1 MWLCGRHTPPQM
13 STTAALIDWQSQH
26 GDDWN
31 QRPLCLLHRMH
42 QSPLFQRAALA
53 RLIEGYPASDYA
65 LVLTSRKG
73 DAQRRWREG
82 DLGGASGEQVLDAIA
97 AGSMWL
103 NLRQINRHDS
113 GFNDL
118 LEGLYDELRR
128 AMPGFD
134 ARAMK
139 MGVLV
144 SSPSVQVHYHCD
156 LPGQAL
162 WQIEGRK
169 SVWVYPPRAPYLTPQ
184 ALEDIAFSG
193 LEFKLRYDPEFDRN
207 AQVFELAPGQALHWP
222 LNSPHRIDNHDCLNI
237 SVTTEHWT
245 TQNRR
250 SQQVSLANAVL
261 RHRLGMGV
269 SSRALDGP
277 GFWAKWALQA
287 AWRRSPWAR
296 QAQRGERPIDFRL
309 DPQRPG
315 AVLDMPVQYR

>member
-1 MWLCGRHTPPQM
+1 MTT
-13 STTAALIDWQSQH
+13 STALIDWRAQH

-31 QRPLCLLHRMH
+31 QRPLRLQHRMH
-42 QSPLFQRAALA
+42 QSALFQRAALA
-53 RLIEGYPASDYA
+53 SLIERFPATDYA

-103 NLRQINRHDS
+103 NLRQAHLHDA
-113 GFNDL
+113 GLNQL
-118 LEGLYDELRR
+118 MQGLYAELRE

-134 ARAMK
+134 ASALK
-139 MGVLV
+139 MGILI

-162 WQIEGRK
+162 WQIAGRK
-169 SVWVYPPRAPYLTPQ
+169 SVWIYPPKAPFLTPE

-193 LEFKLRYDPEFDRN
+193 VEFKLQYDPVYDRD
-207 AQVFELAPGQALHWP
+207 AVVLELEPGQALHWP

-250 SQQVSLANAVL
+250 SQQVTLANAVL
-261 RHRLGMGV
+261 RQRLGMGA
-269 SSRALDGP
+269 SSRQLAGP

-309 DPQRPG
+309 DPDRLG
-315 AVLDMPVQYR
+315 AVLDMPVQFR